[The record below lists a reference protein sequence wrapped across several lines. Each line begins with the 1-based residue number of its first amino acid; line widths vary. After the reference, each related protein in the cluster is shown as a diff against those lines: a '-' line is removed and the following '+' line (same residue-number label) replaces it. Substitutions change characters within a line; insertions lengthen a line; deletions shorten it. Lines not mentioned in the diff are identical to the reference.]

1 VSDQEVKDALERSSR
16 DPVRRILFTGGS
28 VVTMDP
34 AIGDLS
40 KGDVIVDGS
49 RIVDVGS
56 DLCSLGAADD
66 AIVIDATGGRAS
78 VKSTYKSQ
86 AILDRIPLPTRGK
99 LLKEPYIIAVK
110 EETMKNGSGAQWRR
124 EIR

>member
-1 VSDQEVKDALERSSR
+1 VSGVSDQEVKDAQDRSSR
-16 DPVRRILFTGGS
+16 DPVRRVLFTGGS

-66 AIVIDATGGRAS
+66 GSSSMRRGARECQKVRTNLRPFLIESHCQHEAS
-78 VKSTYKSQ
+78 Y
-86 AILDRIPLPTRGK
+86 
-99 LLKEPYIIAVK
+99 
-110 EETMKNGSGAQWRR
+110 
-124 EIR
+124 